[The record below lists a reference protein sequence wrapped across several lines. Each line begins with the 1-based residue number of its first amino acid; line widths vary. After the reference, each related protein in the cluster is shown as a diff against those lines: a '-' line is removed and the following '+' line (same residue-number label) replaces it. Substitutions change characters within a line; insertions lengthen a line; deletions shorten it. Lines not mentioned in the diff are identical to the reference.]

1 MTDGPGGADDAGDAD
16 DAGELPPD
24 GRVPDGETLV
34 DVGRGV
40 GVVVAGVYNSG
51 LLARPRPGERPMYNY
66 APAPPELLARV
77 IRAAHDGTFDLDEL
91 GRRGREYVVAE
102 ADREVAVSRYGA
114 LLLDLVQ

>member
-40 GVVVAGVYNSG
+40 GVVVAGALVGSG
-51 LLARPRPGERPMYNY
+51 DRVVRVGLVPPVL
-66 APAPPELLARV
+66 PATE
-77 IRAAHDGTFDLDEL
+77 GG
-91 GRRGREYVVAE
+91 GRT
-102 ADREVAVSRYGA
+102 
-114 LLLDLVQ
+114 